1 MQCDYLIYRSGLIG
15 GSYYCDKGDKY
26 LDKAT
31 INSYCDNS
39 LKYRDCPIFRKSDSS
54 CYLTT
59 AMCDILNLDD
69 HSRTLDT
76 LRDFR
81 DSYMKNNDDCIPLLE
96 DYDRVGPIL
105 SGKLLTDK
113 NKSRTAHIM
122 LIEYITPAIKSIDNK
137 DYDNAIEIYKD
148 MTLSLMDYYRLDKS
162 ILSDKIIGINK
173 QRKIEPQTV

>member
-1 MQCDYLIYRSGLIG
+1 MQCDFLTYRSGLIG
-15 GSYYCDKGDKY
+15 GHYYCSKDEKDVDKY
-26 LDKAT
+26 T
-31 INSYCDNS
+31 INNYCDNS
-39 LKYRDCPIFRKSDSS
+39 LNYRNCPIYRKG

-105 SGKLLTDK
+105 SEKLLTDK

-162 ILSDKIIGINK
+162 ILSDKIIGVSK